1 MKNIL
6 FIIITLLLV
15 TSCSQDDIDKTLKPH
30 QDKDNH
36 YILWQY
42 DYGINGSSIDVVPAM
57 DENGHL
63 FFATEGSERSYNA
76 KVIALNTDGTELWT
90 KEYTATNYTEISKL
104 MYKNNKVYFSIFQVE
119 TNYLSKET
127 IYCLNATNGS
137 VVWSFSPTEEYYS
150 TYQKIKGMA
159 INNNKLVI
167 VANWRLVEGNGND
180 HPWRYIHYFNPNTG
194 EVLTQLDLGIYSF
207 TSIALSGN
215 DLYICHIDKDN
226 NQVEQTVI
234 SKIDMTTN
242 NLLWQYYTNL
252 AIGTR
257 TSQRNIAIDGNDNI
271 LLLTQTGTPSIFN
284 LTSLSSVGTINYSVE
299 LGEGNHKTTDLLIYP
314 DNSIYDE
321 HRGKKYSASGGL
333 LWEIES
339 GNGLLRY
346 ESGAMIGANGY
357 AYHND
362 SDDLTVVKPN
372 GDIAWMYYREENF
385 LGASTPILTNDG
397 NVVVIGDKFITCIK
411 GDGVGIANS
420 AWARPYG
427 NNGNTSSKQ

>member
-1 MKNIL
+1 MRKLIIFLTSL
-6 FIIITLLLV
+6 FIL
-15 TSCSQDDIDKTLKPH
+15 TSCSQDDIDKSLKPH

-42 DYGINGSSIDVVPAM
+42 DYGINGISDIDVVPAM

-63 FFATEGSERSYNA
+63 FFATEGVARSNNA

-90 KEYTATNYTEISKL
+90 KEYTATDYTEISKL
-104 MYKNNKVYFSIFQVE
+104 MYKSNKIYFSTYQVE
-119 TNYLSKET
+119 TNFDIKET

-137 VVWSFSPTEEYYS
+137 VIWSFSPTEEYYGTS
-150 TYQKIKGMA
+150 QKIKGMA
-159 INNNKLVI
+159 INNDKLVI
-167 VANWRLVEGNGND
+167 AAAWRLTEDGEN
-180 HPWRYIHYFNPNTG
+180 PWRYIHYINPNTG
-194 EVLTQLDLGIYSF
+194 EIIDQINLDIYNF

-215 DLYICHIDKDN
+215 DLYICHIDQDN

-257 TSQRNIAIDGNDNI
+257 TSQRNISIDGNDNI

-284 LTSLSSVGTINYSVE
+284 LTSLNSGGTVNYSVE
-299 LGEGNHKTTDLLIYP
+299 LGNGNHKITDLLVYP

-321 HRGKKYSASGGL
+321 HRGKKYSSSGSL
-333 LWEIES
+333 LWEIEDD
-339 GNGLLRY
+339 NGLMDL

-357 AYHND
+357 VYHND
-362 SDDLTVVKPN
+362 TDDLTVVKPN
-372 GDIAWMYYREENF
+372 GDIAWMYYREDNF
-385 LGASTPILTNDG
+385 SGASTPILTNDG
-397 NVVVIGDKFITCIK
+397 NVVVIGDKYITCIK

-420 AWARPYG
+420 AWARPFG
-427 NNGNTSSKQ
+427 NNGNTSSK